1 MPGLLLLDGRFMIWN
16 IYNTYG
22 VCLRITM
29 ICQASPGL
37 LIFIQEAIAE
47 ELIFGWENRTAWD
60 YWHGIVMRWWRVM
73 NGVSGKGP

>member
-1 MPGLLLLDGRFMIWN
+1 MPGLLLPDGRFMIWN

-37 LIFIQEAIAE
+37 LIFIQGAIAE
-47 ELIFGWENRTAWD
+47 ELILDGKTGRR
-60 YWHGIVMRWWRVM
+60 GITGMALLCDGR
-73 NGVSGKGP
+73 G